1 MIYVISQTGL
11 TDLGEA
17 KFARDTQAPRLA
29 RETVTA
35 WIGHSHPARDVLVLA
50 ASELVTNAVQHADT
64 GCGRRWVLVQLFRG
78 IDFLRLTVTDPGSL
92 FSAPYRIPMQE
103 QFNDEAEGGRGL
115 AIVAELSCGRWGSHL
130 LPQSMHRVVWCD
142 LGVDISGIDP
152 QNTHFPS
159 LLSTPKP

>member
-1 MIYVISQTGL
+1 MTEMGIIEL
-11 TDLGEA
+11 
-17 KFARDTQAPRLA
+17 ARNSHAPRRA
-29 RETVTA
+29 REAVTA
-35 WIGHSHPARDVLVLA
+35 WAGPDHAALDVLTLA